1 MLTSIKSRM
10 AVYVVV
16 TVTALL
22 LMMGFYN
29 YESKALALKQ
39 QLQAQ
44 AHLVTTRLSLS
55 LPNFIWN
62 FDTASIEK
70 TLEAE
75 LEAESINSL
84 TVELPEG
91 DPVMRAKDKA
101 DSGND
106 ALETRT
112 ELFFNDND
120 NQKSVGHLVLRMN
133 DSVMRKE
140 LNQAIHSVI
149 IEMILLDIILVSL
162 ITFLVS
168 HSVVNK
174 ISAITAAVAEL
185 AAGGGDLSKRLDT
198 SRGDEIAAL
207 AEQVNQLLAGL
218 ANMIGQVNHSSEE
231 LKLLANSSQQDISN
245 IRQGFDVQKHEVDMV
260 ATASTELASTTQNVA
275 DNARKASEYAAKANV
290 EASHGQDTV
299 KTAADVIRNLSGE
312 IQHVGEV
319 IRNLESEGVNIG
331 AVSDVIQGIA
341 EQTNLL
347 ALNAAIEAARAGEQ
361 GRGFAVVADEVRTL
375 AQRTRDSTNEINQ
388 MIGRLQSST
397 SQAVEVMHKSTEYT
411 ANSVEQIEKVGESIA
426 GVVSMMMQISH
437 MNAEIA
443 QASGEQSHVIEELNK
458 NLVHIKESV
467 DAANEMIG
475 NTARSSVEAQK
486 QAEALTF
493 LMHKFRF

>member
-1 MLTSIKSRM
+1 MFTSIKSRM
-10 AVYVVV
+10 AVYVVI

-22 LMMGFYN
+22 LLMGFYN
-29 YESKALALKQ
+29 YQSKAQALEQ
-39 QLQAQ
+39 QLQGQ
-44 AHLVTTRLSLS
+44 ARLVANRLSLS

-84 TVELPEG
+84 VVELPEG
-91 DPVMRAKDKA
+91 DPVVRAKENT
-101 DSGND
+101 DSSN

-120 NQKSVGHLVLRMN
+120 TPKSVGHLILRMN
-133 DSVMRKE
+133 DSVMRAE
-140 LNQAIHSVI
+140 LNQAIRAVI

-168 HSVVNK
+168 HSVVKK
-174 ISAITAAVAEL
+174 ISEITAAVGEL
-185 AAGGGDLSKRLDT
+185 AAGGGDLSKRLDA
-198 SRGDEIAAL
+198 SRGDEISAL
-207 AEQVNQLLAGL
+207 AVQVNQLLAGL
-218 ANMIGQVNHSSEE
+218 ASMIGQVNHSSEE
-231 LKLLANSSQQDISN
+231 LKLLSNSSQQDISN

-275 DNARKASEYAAKANV
+275 DNAKKASEYAGKANV
-290 EASHGQDTV
+290 EASHGQETV
-299 KTAADVIRNLSGE
+299 KIAADVIRNLSGE
-312 IQHVGEV
+312 IKHVGEV
-319 IRNLESEGVNIG
+319 IRNLETEGVNIG

-388 MIGRLQSST
+388 MICRLQSST

-426 GVVSMMMQISH
+426 GVVAMMMEISY